1 MIRAVEVIETTV
13 VDGRA
18 IRQLHEG
25 IKLGLEVFR
34 QLVMRV
40 VGFVY
45 TLANLRKART
55 LIA

>member
-1 MIRAVEVIETTV
+1 MIRTVEIIETAV

>member
-1 MIRAVEVIETTV
+1 MIRAVEVIETAV

-45 TLANLRKART
+45 TLANLREART

>member
-1 MIRAVEVIETTV
+1 MIRAVEVIETAV